1 MYSVETVGC
10 VLEVDRDRLCVLDQH
25 GSRKMIKPSQISN
38 LISERRKA
46 VATDRNGSEIHVGDK
61 VREVGGEQK
70 QGDIKHIF
78 RSYLFLHNRAQAD
91 NSGISVVRANNV
103 ATIAA
108 RGGRVGQGMSNGID
122 TTRMNPALQRNG
134 TNGHIRSMAPPSA
147 TDRWDRAIG
156 YHIKVCRGPFKGR
169 LGTVVRHRDQ
179 VAYVNLDGGYN
190 AVDVPK
196 DALRFARYPRSAS
209 HTK

>member
-1 MYSVETVGC
+1 METVGC
-10 VLEVDRDRLCVLDQH
+10 VLEVDRDRICVLDQH

-122 TTRMNPALQRNG
+122 TSRMNPALQRNG
-134 TNGHIRSMAPPSA
+134 ANGHIRSMAPPNAS
-147 TDRWDRAIG
+147 DKWDLAVGQRC
-156 YHIKVCRGPFKGR
+156 KVCKGPFKGR
-169 LGTVVRHRDQ
+169 LGNVVRHRDQ
-179 VAYVNLDGGYN
+179 VAYVNLEGGYN
-190 AVDVPK
+190 TLEVPK
-196 DALRFARYPRSAS
+196 DAVRFPRYAQTAL
-209 HTK
+209 HMI

>member
-1 MYSVETVGC
+1 METVGC

-38 LISERRKA
+38 LISPRRSA

-70 QGDIKHIF
+70 QGDIKHVF

-103 ATIAA
+103 VTIAA

-134 TNGHIRSMAPPSA
+134 ANGHAKSMAPPNA
-147 TDRWDRAIG
+147 TDRWDLAYGQRCMIR
-156 YHIKVCRGPFKGR
+156 RGPNKGL
-169 LGTVVRHRDQ
+169 LGFLVRHRDQ
-179 VAYVNLDGGYN
+179 VAYLELDGSSK
-190 AVDVPK
+190 VLEVPK
-196 DALRFARYPRSAS
+196 DSLGFAEYVQTALNEAE
-209 HTK
+209 

>member
-1 MYSVETVGC
+1 METVGC

-122 TTRMNPALQRNG
+122 TSRMNPALQRNG
-134 TNGHIRSMAPPSA
+134 ANGHIRSMAPPSA

-156 YHIKVCRGPFKGR
+156 YHIKVCKGPYKGR

-196 DALRFARYPRSAS
+196 DALRFARYP
-209 HTK
+209 